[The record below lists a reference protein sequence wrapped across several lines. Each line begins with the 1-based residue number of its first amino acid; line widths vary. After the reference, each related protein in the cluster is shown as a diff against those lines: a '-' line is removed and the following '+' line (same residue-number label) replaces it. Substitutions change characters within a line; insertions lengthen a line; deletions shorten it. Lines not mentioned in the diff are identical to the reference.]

1 MSTPNPLLPQGTF
14 AESVAKS
21 RTRMVFF
28 TIVAAHVLFLGA
40 LLLHTGCKR
49 TPPEQTAGEPTNIPA
64 TPAPLASLPPPP
76 PPVPATTAPPAA
88 PGLIGTEPTSPPPA
102 VVPEPTPPPT
112 PSPLPPTAPPAP
124 TVREHTVAKGET
136 FVALAKKY
144 GVGWK
149 AIAEANPGVDPTRLK
164 PGTTIKIPE
173 PKPKEPSPTAAAQPT
188 GGEGYTT
195 YKVQSG
201 DTLTRIAR
209 KFGTTPKALRSI
221 NNLKTDRIKVGEIL
235 KVPTKPTA
243 PPAAPGVAP
252 AEAKAPGSG
261 G

>member
-1 MSTPNPLLPQGTF
+1 MSTPNPLLPQGTLVD
-14 AESVAKS
+14 SVNKS
-21 RTRMVFF
+21 RTRVVFF

-49 TPPEQTAGEPTNIPA
+49 TAPEPMAGEPTNIPA
-64 TPAPLASLPPPP
+64 TPEPLPTLPPTPLP
-76 PPVPATTAPPAA
+76 SA
-88 PGLIGTEPTSPPPA
+88 TSPPPGIPGA
-102 VVPEPTPPPT
+102 ASLQQPPPPAPPVPEPTPPP
-112 PSPLPPTAPPAP
+112 PPPAP
-124 TVREHTVAKGET
+124 PPPPPPAAVREHTIAKGDT

-149 AIAEANPGVDPTRLK
+149 AIAEANPGVDPNRLK
-164 PGTTIKIPE
+164 PGITVRIPE
-173 PKPKEPSPTAAAQPT
+173 PKPKEPAAAAAAQPPA
-188 GGEGYTT
+188 GEGYTM

-209 KFGTTPKALRSI
+209 KFGTTPKALRSL
-221 NNLKTDRIKVGEIL
+221 NNLKTDRIKVGEVL

-243 PPAAPGVAP
+243 P
-252 AEAKAPGSG
+252 AEAKAPGPG

>member
-1 MSTPNPLLPQGTF
+1 MNTPNPLLPQGALIGST
-14 AESVAKS
+14 AKS
-21 RTRMVFF
+21 RTRVVVF

-40 LLLHTGCKR
+40 LLLHTGCRR
-49 TPPEQTAGEPTNIPA
+49 TPPEQAGVEPTNIPA
-64 TPAPLASLPPPP
+64 TPEPFTSLPPPP
-76 PPVPATTAPPAA
+76 PPPAPSPAPATSAVATLQPTTPPAPPA
-88 PGLIGTEPTSPPPA
+88 LETTPPP
-102 VVPEPTPPPT
+102 PPPPT
-112 PSPLPPTAPPAP
+112 PAPPPPTPA
-124 TVREHTVAKGET
+124 VREHTVAKGET

-164 PGTTIKIPE
+164 PGMTIKIPE
-173 PKPKEPSPTAAAQPT
+173 PKPKAATPTAEAQPPA
-188 GGEGYTT
+188 GEGYTT

-235 KVPTKPTA
+235 KVPTKP
-243 PPAAPGVAP
+243 AAPAP
-252 AEAKAPGSG
+252 APASGPTEAKSPGPG
-261 G
+261 A